1 MTEDDR
7 QYSLE
12 QAQVR
17 SQQDLLVFDQF
28 VVRELDGEM
37 WLTIEVNGVPVTR
50 LACMDSALKELAAGW
65 AFMHRFCVH
74 PHDFGS
80 ATSHGER
87 AAVMVTGGI
96 DIDRHLAELTGALTP
111 RPTLPEPFP
120 RDEPWSIPHD
130 VLLDILREAWT
141 LFRKDRMAEG
151 SVHAA
156 LASVSGIEVVA
167 FDIIPEN
174 AFAKVLGWA
183 LQDGRMPTHEIVIIN
198 GLVTRGMVEAAS
210 RVGVLI
216 IATPFVPTADA
227 YRAARI
233 AGMSIVGYMRQRT
246 VGVFHDTGLIN
257 FESVES

>member
-1 MTEDDR
+1 MTDDDR

-12 QAQVR
+12 QAQAR

-28 VVRELDGEM
+28 VVRELDGET
-37 WLTIEVNGVPVTR
+37 WLTIEINGVPVTR
-50 LACMDSALKELAAGW
+50 LACMDSALKELATGW
-65 AFMHRFCVH
+65 AFMHGFCRQAR
-74 PHDFGS
+74 DFGN
-80 ATSHGER
+80 AVSHGDR

-96 DIDRHLAELTGALTP
+96 DIDRHLAELTGAMTP
-111 RPTLPEPFP
+111 RPTIPQPYP
-120 RDEPWSIPHD
+120 RDEPWTIPQD
-130 VLLDILREAWT
+130 VLLDILREAWA

-156 LASVSGIEVVA
+156 LASASGIEVVA

-183 LQDGRMPTHEIVIIN
+183 LQDGQMPTHEIAIVN
-198 GLVTRGMVEAAS
+198 GLVTRAMVDAAA
-210 RVGVLI
+210 RLGILI

-233 AGMSIVGYMRQRT
+233 AGISIVGYMRQRT
-246 VGVFHDTGLIN
+246 VGVFHDADWIN